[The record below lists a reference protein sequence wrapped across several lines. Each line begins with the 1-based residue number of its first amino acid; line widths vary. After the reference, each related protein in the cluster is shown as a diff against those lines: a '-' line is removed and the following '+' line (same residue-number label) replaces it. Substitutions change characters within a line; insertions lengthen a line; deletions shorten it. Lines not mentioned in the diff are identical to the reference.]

1 MNQLR
6 PLPED
11 QPMRHTDIDLT
22 PPQLIIFDWDG
33 TLVQST
39 GHIVRS
45 FELAIAHSNLP
56 TLAPEAIQSIIG
68 LGLVEACQT
77 LYPELS
83 PEQAQA
89 LGKTYQQFYFSRT
102 DVLETYAGAET
113 LLKDL
118 RDAGCW
124 LAIATG
130 KSNRGLHEALE
141 ETGLGHYFLGTRTA
155 EQTAS
160 KPSPLM
166 LMELLDEFGLE
177 PAQAWMIGDTDFD
190 LLMAH
195 NAGCT
200 PIAITHGAHEIERL
214 HAAKPAAVI
223 HDLSSLLT
231 LYQSATSKYKVSQN
245 A

>member
-1 MNQLR
+1 MN
-6 PLPED
+6 
-11 QPMRHTDIDLT
+11 HALT

-33 TLVQST
+33 TMVQST
-39 GHIVRS
+39 GHIVRC
-45 FELAIAHSNLP
+45 FEQAIEHSNLP
-56 TLAPEAIQSIIG
+56 PLPSDTIKSIIG
-68 LGLVEACQT
+68 LGLIEACQT
-77 LYPELS
+77 LYPNLS

-89 LGKTYQQFYFSRT
+89 LGKTYQQFYFSRS
-102 DVLETYAGAET
+102 DVLETYTGAQT
-113 LLKDL
+113 LLNDL
-118 RDAGCW
+118 RAAGCW

-130 KSNRGLHEALE
+130 KSNRGLQEALE

-166 LMELLDEFGLE
+166 LIELLDEFGLD

-200 PIAITHGAHEIERL
+200 PIAITHGAHEPERL

-223 HDLSSLLT
+223 HDLPSLLT
-231 LYQSATSKYKVSQN
+231 LYQSATAHNMSHNKVSDKP
-245 A
+245 

>member
-1 MNQLR
+1 MN
-6 PLPED
+6 PV
-11 QPMRHTDIDLT
+11 LT

-45 FELAIAHSNLP
+45 FEMAIAHSNLP
-56 TLAPEAIQSIIG
+56 PLAPETIQGIIG
-68 LGLVEACQT
+68 LGLVEACQA
-77 LYPELS
+77 LYPNLS
-83 PEQAQA
+83 LEQAQA

-102 DVLETYAGAET
+102 DTLETYAGATT
-113 LLKDL
+113 LLNDL
-118 RDAGCW
+118 RESGCW

-195 NAGCT
+195 NAGCV

-223 HDLSSLLT
+223 HDLPSLLP
-231 LYQSATSKYKVSQN
+231 LYQSATAQKASQNKVSTYE
-245 A
+245 

>member
-1 MNQLR
+1 MISRQI
-6 PLPED
+6 PPESPALSST
-11 QPMRHTDIDLT
+11 QIELT
-22 PPQLIIFDWDG
+22 APQLIIFDWDG

-39 GHIVRS
+39 GHIVRC
-45 FELAIAHSNLP
+45 FEQAIAHSGLP
-56 TLAPEAIQSIIG
+56 PLAPEKIQSIIG

-77 LYPELS
+77 LYPDLTH
-83 PEQAQA
+83 EQAQA

-102 DVLETYAGAET
+102 DALETYAGAQT
-113 LLKDL
+113 LLSDL

-141 ETGLGHYFLGTRTA
+141 ETGLRHYFLGTRTA

-166 LMELLDEFGLE
+166 LMELLDEFGLA
-177 PAQAWMIGDTDFD
+177 PSQAWMIGDTDFD

-200 PIAITHGAHEIERL
+200 PIAITHGAHEAERL
-214 HAAKPAAVI
+214 YAAKPAAVI
-223 HDLSSLLT
+223 HDLPSLLA
-231 LYQSATSKYKVSQN
+231 LYQSAHSHDKASQN